1 MWVKETEDQCET
13 ELVFRAKRCEA
24 HVQPAPGEEDSFG
37 TEKLELSKNVCRSL
51 FQNKWQIR
59 RAHSEG
65 GSHGSM
71 APLLL
76 GSIVE
81 AQPHQFE
88 LQDQGIPPPG
98 SWVSALLG
106 AQQTSF
112 CGFLQCSRSELI
124 KEVRGYDSWPKTSL
138 TTHNSTIKR
147 PFLFLPSDCL
157 WMCQYP

>member
-88 LQDQGIPPPG
+88 LQDQGIPPRG
-98 SWVSALLG
+98 AEWAL
-106 AQQTSF
+106 S
-112 CGFLQCSRSELI
+112 
-124 KEVRGYDSWPKTSL
+124 
-138 TTHNSTIKR
+138 
-147 PFLFLPSDCL
+147 
-157 WMCQYP
+157 

>member
-13 ELVFRAKRCEA
+13 ELVFRAKGCEA

-65 GSHGSM
+65 GSM

-81 AQPHQFE
+81 ARPHQFE
-88 LQDQGIPPPG
+88 LQDQGIPPGELSERSLRG
-98 SWVSALLG
+98 SADILLRL
-106 AQQTSF
+106 
-112 CGFLQCSRSELI
+112 CLVL
-124 KEVRGYDSWPKTSL
+124 SL
-138 TTHNSTIKR
+138 RAN
-147 PFLFLPSDCL
+147 
-157 WMCQYP
+157 